1 MMKLRKRIKYC
12 GKLNYQKQTE
22 KRMLEIF
29 QKVTMDVLKGR
40 RQNVWWKVFKYLTK
54 DLFSDIKL
62 PFEY

>member
-40 RQNVWWKVFKYLTK
+40 RQNVW
-54 DLFSDIKL
+54 
-62 PFEY
+62 